1 MKARNRV
8 QEQEMAKSQE
18 LVRELPIHREQVQ
31 EMELPILLG
40 QVNPIQAVER
50 ALVLEQG

>member
-1 MKARNRV
+1 VKARNRV
-8 QEQEMAKSQE
+8 QEQEMAKNQE
-18 LVRELPIHREQVQ
+18 LVRLPIREQVQ

-40 QVNPIQAVER
+40 QVKAIQAVEL